1 MNCPCCGASTEVSPV
16 SCICCTD
23 LCVVCKKCWIHC
35 GDYRH
40 AKANGIGVEKCNPA
54 DHPGDCACENCDE
67 EAHRQAWE
75 DAIERTELIGG
86 LER

>member
-1 MNCPCCGASTEVSPV
+1 MSGKIFTCPDCGQDIMRLPCRYCMEP
-16 SCICCTD
+16 
-23 LCVVCKKCWIHC
+23 
-35 GDYRH
+35 
-40 AKANGIGVEKCNPA
+40 KCNPA

-67 EAHRQAWE
+67 EAHRQEVE

>member
-1 MNCPCCGASTEVSPV
+1 MTPNERAWLEQFEAHFDETGIKSVSALNVRELIRLAKGHNC
-16 SCICCTD
+16 
-23 LCVVCKKCWIHC
+23 
-35 GDYRH
+35 
-40 AKANGIGVEKCNPA
+40 CNPA

-67 EAHRQAWE
+67 EAHRQEVE